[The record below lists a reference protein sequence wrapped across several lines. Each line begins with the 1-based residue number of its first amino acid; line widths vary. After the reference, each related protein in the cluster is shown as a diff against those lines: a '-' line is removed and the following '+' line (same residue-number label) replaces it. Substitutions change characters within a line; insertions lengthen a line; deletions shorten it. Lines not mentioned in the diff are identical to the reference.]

1 LSATYTEYYVQLI
14 NKRTK
19 GAIDDDTGLCNV
31 LTASTAAEATI
42 YSDEN
47 GTSASN
53 PLTMT
58 DGIIRFFTAIA
69 ITTVDLSI
77 LTASGHA
84 VFIEALTPS
93 QHRID
98 VDTDNFNDQRLI
110 IPFCS
115 LTASNIGVIDTG
127 FDLLAGMQV
136 KDIYAHITTAGTGG
150 LFSVGVSADLSATSA
165 KFLLSAN
172 GSATGWKVYDV
183 PVFTSNSVGSMI
195 SGVQVLGP
203 YLCSFGTGVNT
214 AVDLGGVGWFVKK
227 KYQVTAVTS
236 LVMFSN
242 TTGTESY
249 GYLYVVY
256 DLVPTIGN

>member
-1 LSATYTEYYVQLI
+1 LSATYTEFYVQLI

-19 GAIDDDTGLCNV
+19 RPIDDDTGLCNV
-31 LTASTAAEATI
+31 LTASTATEATI

-58 DGIIRFFTAIA
+58 DGIIRFFTAVSV
-69 ITTVDLSI
+69 TTVDLSI

-93 QHRID
+93 QHRVDI
-98 VDTDNFNDQRLI
+98 DTDCLTDQRLI

-115 LTASNIGVIDTG
+115 LTASNTGVIDTG
-127 FDLLAGMQV
+127 FDLIAGMQI

-172 GSATGWKVYDV
+172 GSATGWKVYDF
-183 PVFTSNSVGSMI
+183 PVTTSNSGGTLV
-195 SGVQVLGP
+195 SGVQIRGPLLCALG
-203 YLCSFGTGVNT
+203 SGVNT
-214 AVDLGGVGWFVKK
+214 AAEGGQGWFVKK

-242 TTGTESY
+242 TTAAESY

-256 DLVPTIGN
+256 DLLPTIGN